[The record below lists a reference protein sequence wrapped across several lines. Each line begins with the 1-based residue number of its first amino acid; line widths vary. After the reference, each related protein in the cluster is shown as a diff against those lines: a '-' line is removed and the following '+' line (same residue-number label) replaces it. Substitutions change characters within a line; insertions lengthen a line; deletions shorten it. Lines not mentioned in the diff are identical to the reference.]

1 MRLLEIAFLNTIQ
14 HSRVILLIL
23 ILIPI
28 MTSPS
33 SSQTPSSKE
42 LANELFEKYALF
54 SLKQITTRRFKQS
67 EMLEWIKPFES
78 KKIVE
83 KIPAGQSAEGRT
95 VSLLKYGKGTTH
107 VLLWSQMHGD
117 EGTAT
122 MALLDMLSFFASD
135 PSHPAVR
142 AISEQLT
149 LLIIP
154 MLNPDGAERFQRRT
168 AQMIDMNRDA
178 LTLATPEARILKNV
192 HEQYKPAFA
201 FNLHDQDPR
210 FTVGIT
216 RKIAAL
222 SLLAPAADEAKS
234 DSPIRVR
241 AKRVA
246 SLFAEMMEMFIPG
259 HVARYDDT
267 FEPRA
272 FGDNVQKWGSST
284 ILVESGGWSNDREK
298 FFLRKLNFVGLTAA
312 LYAIATAEFENANTA
327 AYERLPFNTE
337 GMFDLIVRNVLFKA
351 SDSVPALR
359 VDIAINYEE
368 EMSDTLGLQL
378 FGRLVD
384 LGDLSTFIAFEE
396 IDGNFLTCDSSQI
409 SLDRRLTSEE
419 LRVFLRK

>member
-1 MRLLEIAFLNTIQ
+1 MTGDGTLNTSPHVKTLI
-14 HSRVILLIL
+14 LIL

-28 MTSPS
+28 MTSTS
-33 SSQTPSSKE
+33 SSQMPSSKE
-42 LANELFEKYALF
+42 LASEIFEQYETF

-67 EMLEWIKPFES
+67 EMLEWLKSFEV
-78 KKIVE
+78 KKVIE

-95 VSLLKYGKGTTH
+95 VSLLKYGKGTTI

-117 EGTAT
+117 EATAT
-122 MALLDMLSFFASD
+122 MALLDMLNFFASA
-135 PSHPAVR
+135 PSHHAVR
-142 AISEQLT
+142 VISERLT

-154 MLNPDGAERFQRRT
+154 MLNPDGAERHQRRT

-178 LTLATPEARILKNV
+178 LSLGTPEARILKNV
-192 HEQYKPAFA
+192 HEQYKPTFA

-210 FTVGIT
+210 YTVGTT
-216 RKIAAL
+216 RKVVAL

-234 DSPIRVR
+234 DSPNRMR

-272 FGDNVQKWGSST
+272 FGDNIQKWGSST
-284 ILVESGGWSNDREK
+284 ILVESGGWPNDREK
-298 FFLRKLNFVGLTAA
+298 FFLRKLNFVGLTTV
-312 LYAIATAEFENANTA
+312 LYAIAIGETENADTS
-327 AYERLPFNTE
+327 AYEHLPFNTK

-351 SDSVPALR
+351 GDSVPPLR
-359 VDIAINYEE
+359 VDVAVNYEE

-378 FGRLVD
+378 FGRVVD
-384 LGDLSTFIAFEE
+384 LGDLSTFVAFEDL
-396 IDGNFLTCDSSQI
+396 DGSSMTWDISQI
-409 SLDRRLTSEE
+409 KLDRRFTSVE
-419 LRVFLRK
+419 LRALLYK